1 MKDILLR
8 IVGSQGVGEKDGD
21 QIEFVTEGHY
31 TRKEDGSILL
41 SYEET
46 ELSGMEGCTTH
57 LEVAGNRVR
66 MSRSGEPVP
75 VDTIMEFEKGKRY
88 NGLYETAYGAIDM
101 EILTND
107 VLNKLIVHTSG
118 EASAAP
124 LGADAS
130 PSGTSAA
137 PLGADIVQAPKGGL
151 SGSLH
156 IDYHI
161 SLKGLGEVHNR
172 LDVEIL

>member
-1 MKDILLR
+1 MKNILLR

-21 QIEFVTEGHY
+21 KIEFVTEGCY

-57 LEVAGNRVR
+57 LEVAGGRVR

-75 VDTIMEFEKGKRY
+75 VDTVMEFEKGKRY

-107 VLNKLIVHTSG
+107 VLNKLVVHTSG
-118 EASAAP
+118 VSAAP

-137 PLGADIVQAPKGGL
+137 PLGATIAQASEEGL

-161 SLKGLGEVHNR
+161 SLKGLGDVHHR
-172 LDVEIL
+172 VDVEIM

>member
-124 LGADAS
+124 LGAD
-130 PSGTSAA
+130 
-137 PLGADIVQAPKGGL
+137 IVQAPKGGL

>member
-107 VLNKLIVHTSG
+107 VLNKLMIPDLS
-118 EASAAP
+118 E
-124 LGADAS
+124 
-130 PSGTSAA
+130 
-137 PLGADIVQAPKGGL
+137 KL

>member
-8 IVGSQGVGEKDGD
+8 IVGNQGIGSDDDGD
-21 QIEFVTEGHY
+21 KIEFVTEG
-31 TRKEDGSILL
+31 RFSQEDDRIRL

-57 LEVAGNRVR
+57 MEISGQKVR
-66 MSRSGEPVP
+66 MSRSGAPVP

-88 NGLYETAYGAIDM
+88 NGLYETPYGAVDM

-107 VLNKLIVHTSG
+107 VWNGLVVKPVGG
-118 EASAAP
+118 EEDAADVT
-124 LGADAS
+124 LV
-130 PSGTSAA
+130 GT
-137 PLGADIVQAPKGGL
+137 LC
-151 SGSLH
+151 

-172 LDVEIL
+172 LDVEILPQA